1 MGRTQ
6 WHLKP
11 PSHNKENCAEAL
23 KKSVVICAQQWQV
36 TPEVATKEMLK
47 SNISRV

>member
-6 WHLKP
+6 QCLKR
-11 PSHNKENCAEAL
+11 PSHNKENHAEAL
-23 KKSVVICAQQWQV
+23 KKSVVICTQQWQV
-36 TPEVATKEMLK
+36 TPEVTKEMLK